1 MTGNTAVCEVCLS
14 SQIGPV
20 VDFGFH
26 PLNDDM
32 RKVGTDREIKKYQQK
47 IVLCE
52 NCLTAHQ
59 VAPVPKEILFFP
71 EYRYRGSLTRDVT
84 NGMEDLVNSVLA
96 FMGEKKLTVLDIGA
110 NDGTLLK
117 IFSSKSPDIKTIG
130 IDPTDI
136 VLSENTGIDF
146 PYQSFFNAESATRI
160 LNEHGKPDVITFTNV
175 FAHIENLSE
184 LIEALD
190 LLLSSNNL
198 VVIENHYLGS
208 VLEKNQ
214 FDTFYA
220 EHLRTYSSKSF
231 EFIAKRLNCEIVR
244 LEFPKRYGG
253 NIRVF
258 LSRKKFP
265 STLNETSNEIDIVGS
280 FTNLQKVYDDW
291 KSDSQVKLEKLASN
305 SILLGKSCPAR
316 SVMLFS
322 SLGLDSSV
330 MPFVYE
336 QPTSAKLGFYVP
348 GTSIEVVSDDLFPRG
363 SKLPLILWS
372 WHIAYEVLPYLRK
385 NLDFK
390 GEVWSPLPNFTKI

>member
-1 MTGNTAVCEVCLS
+1 
-14 SQIGPV
+14 
-20 VDFGFH
+20 
-26 PLNDDM
+26 
-32 RKVGTDREIKKYQQK
+32 
-47 IVLCE
+47 
-52 NCLTAHQ
+52 
-59 VAPVPKEILFFP
+59 
-71 EYRYRGSLTRDVT
+71 
-84 NGMEDLVNSVLA
+84 
-96 FMGEKKLTVLDIGA
+96 
-110 NDGTLLK
+110 
-117 IFSSKSPDIKTIG
+117 
-130 IDPTDI
+130 
-136 VLSENTGIDF
+136 
-146 PYQSFFNAESATRI
+146 
-160 LNEHGKPDVITFTNV
+160 V
-175 FAHIENLSE
+175 FAHIENLGE

-231 EFIAKRLNCEIVR
+231 EFIAERLNCNIVR
-244 LEFPKRYGG
+244 LQFPKRYGG

-265 STLNETSNEIDIVGS
+265 STINEFSNENNFLDS
-280 FTNLQKVYDDW
+280 FTNLQKVYDNW
-291 KSDSQVKLEKLASN
+291 KSDSKIQLEKLLSN

-322 SLGLDSSV
+322 SLELDSSM

-336 QPTSAKLGFYVP
+336 QPSSAKLGFYVP

-363 SKLPLILWS
+363 SEIPLILWS

-390 GEVWSPLPNFTKI
+390 GEVWSPLPKFNKISENFGFA